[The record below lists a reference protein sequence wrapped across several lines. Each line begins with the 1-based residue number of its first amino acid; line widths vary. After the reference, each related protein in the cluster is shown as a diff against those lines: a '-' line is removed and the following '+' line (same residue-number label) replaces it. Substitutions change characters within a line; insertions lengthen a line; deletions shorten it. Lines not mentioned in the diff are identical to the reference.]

1 MRASCGD
8 MMATLRV
15 MRKLQ
20 RVRQKATFFSTI
32 CGLKFTKFGENVGD
46 VL

>member
-20 RVRQKATFFSTI
+20 RVRQKATFF
-32 CGLKFTKFGENVGD
+32 LPFVG
-46 VL
+46 